1 MTLDKAVRVTNTLSE
16 IVISLSN
23 GGDSA
28 AVNHPNGKVY
38 QMGPLVEIITFDGK
52 MNNNY
57 V

>member
-16 IVISLSN
+16 IVISLSS

-38 QMGPLVEIITFDGK
+38 QLGPFVEIIAFDGK
-52 MNNNY
+52 LNNNY